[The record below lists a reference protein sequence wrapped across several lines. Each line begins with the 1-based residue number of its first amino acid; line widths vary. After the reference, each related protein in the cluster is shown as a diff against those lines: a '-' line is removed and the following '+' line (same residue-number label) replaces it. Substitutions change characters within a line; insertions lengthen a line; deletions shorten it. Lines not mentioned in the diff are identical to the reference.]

1 MSKSKTPPGMRA
13 VYALV
18 PEGTWEKFAGVMR
31 DTGRGIAEELAHA
44 MERHAQQPP
53 TVLAPPLTPV
63 EVVKQEPEKRRGRKP
78 KEQVA
83 KE

>member
-1 MSKSKTPPGMRA
+1 MPTVTANPHHLG
-13 VYALV
+13 
-18 PEGTWEKFAGVMR
+18 
-31 DTGRGIAEELAHA
+31 
-44 MERHAQQPP
+44 PP
-53 TVLAPPLTPV
+53 THACLRAWAVLAPPLTPV